1 MVEEKFKVLQFIRD
15 LILAVEKELDNFPK
29 KDIDI
34 KVRIRNT
41 LYDMLEHAYEANIA
55 QNTEKKKDLLE
66 NIISNVKVI
75 DFLLSMACD
84 KKLITEKKYCKLG
97 LRLGDIAKYSNGWL
111 KNIS

>member
-41 LYDMLEHAYEANIA
+41 LYDMLELAYEANTT
-55 QNTEKKKDLLE
+55 QNIENKKGLIVK
-66 NIISNVKVI
+66 IISKV
-75 DFLLSMACD
+75 
-84 KKLITEKKYCKLG
+84 
-97 LRLGDIAKYSNGWL
+97 
-111 KNIS
+111 